1 VFPIKKKSER
11 FSLIEHFSSKNFD
24 KELISHCI
32 GCNCGCKFIAFVKD
46 NKIIDVTGHP
56 SDRLGMGSFCT
67 KGIAL
72 VQELPFSDFR
82 LKESNKLDIDFNK
95 DIGIYVDRFC
105 TEEELQRA
113 FSFTENVYS
122 NMLYVEKPKTIEIE
136 NVPNKKVILNISE
149 PSYYDVML
157 SRWIIDAKQKGA
169 KLFSAG
175 SIYTNMSFKANYK
188 KLIPPFEFLSF
199 LENIKKAFDIGYH
212 EDEFINKF
220 ALFSTKLSDALIVI
234 EDSHIRIDKD
244 FVFGFLKYM
253 KEKYNIDYVIT
264 GNITHWPVKNIKE
277 HLKDIQNHETVVNVG
292 DMFRYIPDDQ
302 IENFS
307 KMNILTI
314 SHMASM
320 STNLS
325 RYYLPRKFF
334 IEMDF
339 TKKTAFL
346 DVSAQKLFE
355 KENSYTLLDI
365 IPQIDKP
372 ISYTKSPKQEI
383 VKLQGYSLFMGHSLL
398 DDIGHY
404 SRWLHEIEPNQ
415 YVYINKT
422 LGDSINITDG
432 ELLEITT
439 EYGKAVLKV
448 KISANIAENTFF
460 ISDGFDEY
468 QPFYEGV
475 RPGVLAIDK
484 SFSQVIRY
492 KKL

>member
-1 VFPIKKKSER
+1 M
-11 FSLIEHFSSKNFD
+11 IEHFSSKNFE
-24 KELISHCI
+24 KELIGYCI

-46 NKIIDVTGHP
+46 NKIVDVTGHP

-72 VQELPFSDFR
+72 VQELPFSEFR
-82 LKESNKLDIDFNK
+82 LKESNKPNIDLNK

-136 NVPNKKVILNISE
+136 NIPDKKVILNISE

-175 SIYTNMSFKANYK
+175 AMFTNITFKANYK
-188 KLIPPFEFLSF
+188 KLIPPSEFLSF
-199 LENIKKAFDIGYH
+199 LENIKNAFEIGH
-212 EDEFINKF
+212 SEDEFINKF

-234 EDSHIRIDKD
+234 EDSYIKIDRD
-244 FVFGFLKYM
+244 FVLEFLKYM

-277 HLKDIQNHETVVNVG
+277 HLKDIENHEIVVNVG
-292 DMFRYIPDDQ
+292 DMFRYIPDDKLE
-302 IENFS
+302 IFS
-307 KMNILTI
+307 KKDIL
-314 SHMASM
+314 SLSQMANM
-320 STNLS
+320 SVNLS
-325 RYYLPRKFF
+325 KYYLPRKFF

-346 DVSAQKLFE
+346 DVGAQAIFE
-355 KENSYTLLDI
+355 NENSYTLLDI
-365 IPQIDKP
+365 IPNVGKN
-372 ISYTKSPKQEI
+372 ISYTKSPKQETTT
-383 VKLQGYSLFMGHSLL
+383 LQGPTLFVGHSVV
-398 DDIGHY
+398 DDMGHY

-415 YVYINKT
+415 YIYINKS
-422 LGDSINITDG
+422 LAEIINITDG

-448 KISANIAENTFF
+448 KISANIPDNTFF

-484 SFSQVIRY
+484 SFIPVIRY